1 MIVIKKFMFGPFQV
15 NTYLIWDEITN
26 ECAVVDPGCYN
37 ETEEKNLANFISLN
51 KLKVKYLLC
60 THCHIDH
67 IIGCAFIKEIYN
79 PLFLVPEHDLPL
91 LQHTETQA
99 SAFNL
104 KLKNPPTHNNII
116 TEDLVLYLGDKKL
129 EFIYTPGHTPGEY
142 CIYLKDD
149 GICITGD
156 VLFKGGIGR
165 TDLWGGNYDTLID
178 SITNK
183 LFALPDDVTI
193 YPGHGEN
200 SKIGIEK
207 NENPFL
213 KLPG

>member
-1 MIVIKKFMFGPFQV
+1 MIKKFMFGPFQV

-26 ECAVVDPGCYN
+26 ECAVIDPGCYN
-37 ETEEKNLANFISLN
+37 ETEEKKLAGFISLN
-51 KLKVKYLLC
+51 NLNVKYLLC

-67 IIGCAFIKEIYN
+67 IIGCSFIKETYN

-91 LQHTETQA
+91 LQNAGQQA
-99 SAFNL
+99 STFHL
-104 KLKNPPTHNNII
+104 KLKAPPAHDNII

-129 EFIYTPGHTPGEY
+129 NFIYTPGHTPGEY
-142 CIYLKDD
+142 CIYLKDES
-149 GICITGD
+149 ICITGD
-156 VLFKGGIGR
+156 VLFKDGIGR
-165 TDLWGGNYDTLID
+165 TDLWGGNYNTLID
-178 SITNK
+178 SIKNK

-207 NENPFL
+207 TQNQFL
-213 KLPG
+213 KLP